1 VSKINHVTRAKL
13 PTTCD
18 KCGADIPPGSPYQ
31 WIKLRSGNKRARCVK
46 FSCRFRPTDLST
58 AKTAVIKEAIEDA
71 EDLIATASD
80 YESIQSHLNDVA
92 SIARDVA
99 IEYQDASGAWASGSN
114 DAFDEKADICE
125 SFADDLESWEYT
137 GPCDEDEARKCA
149 AEFGEDDEDEMWDIA
164 LTEMREEAI
173 SLLKRVLSI
182 KPAFC
187 V

>member
-1 VSKINHVTRAKL
+1 MPKINHVASAKL
-13 PTTCD
+13 PTACD
-18 KCGADIPPGSPYQ
+18 KCGASIPSGSPYQ
-31 WIKLRSGNKRARCVK
+31 WTKSRHGNKRVRCVK

-58 AKTAVIKEAIEDA
+58 AKTARIYEAIEDA

-80 YESIQSHLNDVA
+80 YESIQSSLNDVA
-92 SIARDVA
+92 NVARDVA
-99 IEYQDASGAWASGSN
+99 TEYQDASSAWASGSN

-149 AEFGEDDEDEMWDIA
+149 AEFCEDENEMWDIA

-173 SLLKRVLSI
+173 SLLNEFSV
-182 KPAFC
+182 
-187 V
+187 